1 MAPMTEHEFDVVV
14 IGGGPAGEVCVGAL
28 GEADLDV
35 ALVESHL
42 IGGECSYYAC
52 MPSKALLRPGELLAE
67 AKRVPG
73 VSEAV
78 TGEIDVKSALARRDE
93 VIHDLDDSGQ
103 IPWLEKR
110 DVKLFRGEGRLDAKK
125 RVVVGDDVLT
135 ARKAVVLSTGSAAAM
150 PPIDGLADAKPWNN
164 RDVTTTKRAPAS
176 MVVLGGGP
184 VGSEMANAWTAFGT
198 DVTLIEGSDHLL
210 SRDEPFA
217 GEMVAEALRE
227 RGADVRTGTKA
238 ESVRR
243 ESGDVIVELSDGD
256 SVRGE
261 EILVAVGRKPRS
273 EGLGLESVEV
283 EPNEHGYVEVDD
295 QLRVGGR
302 DWLYAIGDLNGRVLL
317 THMGKYQAR
326 VVAEHVLGNEKVAA
340 TEERRGS
347 PHVTFTDPQVAAV
360 GQTLDAAKEAG
371 IKARAVDTELA
382 NTAGGS
388 FMGKG
393 QADRCRFV
401 VDEERRILVGATFVG
416 FETVDML
423 HAATIAVVG
432 EVSLDRLW
440 HAMPSFPT
448 RSEIWLELIE
458 EFGPRS

>member
-1 MAPMTEHEFDVVV
+1 MTEHEFDVVV

-110 DVKLFRGEGRLDAKK
+110 DVKLFRGEGRLEAEK

-184 VGSEMANAWTAFGT
+184 VGSEMANAWAAFGT

-217 GEMVAEALRE
+217 GEMVADALRE

-243 ESGDVIVELSDGD
+243 ESGEVIVELSDGD

-261 EILVAVGRKPRS
+261 
-273 EGLGLESVEV
+273 
-283 EPNEHGYVEVDD
+283 
-295 QLRVGGR
+295 
-302 DWLYAIGDLNGRVLL
+302 
-317 THMGKYQAR
+317 
-326 VVAEHVLGNEKVAA
+326 
-340 TEERRGS
+340 
-347 PHVTFTDPQVAAV
+347 
-360 GQTLDAAKEAG
+360 
-371 IKARAVDTELA
+371 
-382 NTAGGS
+382 
-388 FMGKG
+388 
-393 QADRCRFV
+393 
-401 VDEERRILVGATFVG
+401 
-416 FETVDML
+416 
-423 HAATIAVVG
+423 
-432 EVSLDRLW
+432 
-440 HAMPSFPT
+440 
-448 RSEIWLELIE
+448 
-458 EFGPRS
+458 

>member
-1 MAPMTEHEFDVVV
+1 MGEHDFDVVV
-14 IGGGPAGEVCVGAL
+14 IGGGPAGEVCVGRL
-28 GEADLDV
+28 GETGLEV

-52 MPSKALLRPGELLAE
+52 MPSKALLRPGELLGE

-78 TGEIDVKSALARRDE
+78 TGALDVGSALKRRDE
-93 VIHDLDDSGQ
+93 VIHDLSDESQ
-103 IPWLEKR
+103 LSWLEER
-110 DVKLFRGEGRLDAKK
+110 DVKLFRGEGRLDGDK
-125 RVVVGDDVLT
+125 RVVVGDEVLNV
-135 ARKAVVLSTGSAAAM
+135 RKAVVLSTGSAAAM
-150 PPIDGLADAKPWNN
+150 PPIDGLEDARPWNN
-164 RDVTTTKRAPAS
+164 RDVTTAKRAPGS
-176 MVVLGGGP
+176 MVILGGGP
-184 VGSEMANAWTAFGT
+184 VGSEMATAWTAFGT
-198 DVTLIEGSDHLL
+198 DVVLVEGSDHLL
-210 SRDEPFA
+210 GRDEPFA
-217 GEMVAEALRE
+217 GEMVAEALRK
-227 RGADVRTGTKA
+227 RGAEVRTGTKA

-243 ESGDVIVELSDGD
+243 ESGEVVVELSDGD

-261 EILVAVGRKPRS
+261 EILVAVGRVPRS
-273 EGLGLESVEV
+273 KRLGLESVGT
-283 EPNEHGYVEVDD
+283 EPNDHGYVEVDD
-295 QLRVGGR
+295 QLRAKGS

-326 VVAEHVLGNEKVAA
+326 VVADHILGRDVAA

-360 GQTLDAAKEAG
+360 GMTLEAAKDEG
-371 IKARAVDTELA
+371 IKAREIDTELG

-393 QADRCRFV
+393 EADRCRFV

-416 FETVDML
+416 FETVDLL

-432 EVSLDRLW
+432 EVPLDRLW
-440 HAMPSFPT
+440 HAVPSFPT
-448 RSEIWLELIE
+448 RSEIWLDLIE
-458 EFGPRS
+458 ELGPG